1 MISEGGKP
9 KQNQGKVKKIGKKL
23 VVVFEVFGNEMVNK
37 IDKT

>member
-9 KQNQGKVKKIGKKL
+9 KQNPGKDQKVGKKS